1 MVKSVI
7 CLNGHKID
15 LPSEYAL
22 ASVDSPGCLKS
33 IFTCEVCEH
42 LIEVRL
48 LEIKQPD
55 ASIPSKK
62 LTVNKEALV
71 LEYHVIK
78 LPYSLDPASK
88 GDPGAYKKQFT
99 CEKCNESVDVCV
111 KEHADIVGPLNE
123 PPITSQGP
131 DTGYGADII
140 DRYEYP
146 GLVPINRYPGLDS
159 VVRYPGLDPVVRNH
173 GPGLLIRHPGN
184 EYNYIGVGL
193 R

>member
-7 CLNGHKID
+7 CLEGHKID

-55 ASIPSKK
+55 VSIPSKK

-71 LEYHVIK
+71 REYHVIK

-88 GDPGAYKKQFT
+88 GDPGAHKKQFI
-99 CEKCNESVDVCV
+99 CKKCNESVDVCV
-111 KEHADIVGPLNE
+111 KEHPPIVGPLIE
-123 PPITSQGP
+123 PPITIPGP
-131 DTGYGADII
+131 DTGYAADII
-140 DRYEYP
+140 DRY
-146 GLVPINRYPGLDS
+146 G
-159 VVRYPGLDPVVRNH
+159 YPGLDPVVRYP